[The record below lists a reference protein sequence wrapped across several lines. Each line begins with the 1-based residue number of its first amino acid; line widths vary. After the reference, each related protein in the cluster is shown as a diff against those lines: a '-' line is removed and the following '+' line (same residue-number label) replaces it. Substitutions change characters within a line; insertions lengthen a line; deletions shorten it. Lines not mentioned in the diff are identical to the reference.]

1 MSGNQAFALGALAA
15 GCRFISAYPMTPA
28 TSIIEWM
35 ARHEEPFGVV
45 AKHAEDEIA
54 AVCMAIGANF
64 AGARAMVATSG
75 GGFSLMVEALG
86 LAGMCEVPLVVV
98 EAQRGGPSTGLP
110 TRTEQSDLL
119 FVLNASQGEFPRIVL
134 APGTIE
140 EYFVCGWRAFN
151 LAEKYQAPVIVMAD
165 ELLAASMRTIE
176 VNAIDLSAVVIDRGK
191 LLSKKELDALT
202 EPYKRHLFTEDGI
215 SPRAVPGHSK
225 AVYATA
231 SDEHDEFGHI
241 TEEMINRRKMMQKR
255 MKKLEMARQEIQA
268 PTCYGPAKAAIVLV
282 GWGSTYGV
290 LREVVDRLGGKA
302 RLVHFRD
309 LWPFPAEAAA
319 EALRGGK
326 LVVVENNYTGQ
337 FQRLLQSETCIKVG
351 HSIRRYDGRPFSP
364 EEILAGLKE
373 VR

>member
-1 MSGNQAFALGALAA
+1 
-15 GCRFISAYPMTPA
+15 
-28 TSIIEWM
+28 
-35 ARHEEPFGVV
+35 
-45 AKHAEDEIA
+45 
-54 AVCMAIGANF
+54 
-64 AGARAMVATSG
+64 
-75 GGFSLMVEALG
+75 
-86 LAGMCEVPLVVV
+86 
-98 EAQRGGPSTGLP
+98 
-110 TRTEQSDLL
+110 
-119 FVLNASQGEFPRIVL
+119 
-134 APGTIE
+134 
-140 EYFVCGWRAFN
+140 
-151 LAEKYQAPVIVMAD
+151 
-165 ELLAASMRTIE
+165 
-176 VNAIDLSAVVIDRGK
+176 VIDRGK
-191 LLSKKELDALT
+191 LLSKKELDTLT

-215 SPRAVPGHSK
+215 SPRAVPGHPK

-268 PTCYGPAKAAIVLV
+268 PACYGPAKAAIVLV

-337 FQRLLQSETCIKVG
+337 FQRLLQGETCIKVG